1 MLLADLPDP
10 DRIAT
15 DLFGGV
21 TGWAFDNVTDGIT
34 KWVLGA
40 VDFFIS
46 GAVDALRTSARP
58 NLTSAWFA
66 GPGSPLATVRNL
78 AGVLLCAFL
87 FLGLIQ
93 GLIAGDPAGMVRRV
107 VGGLPGAVAG
117 MVLGSLVVD
126 KLLELTDAL
135 SDAVM
140 VNTDDRALH
149 FLSGFSA
156 ATTATSSNFAVVV
169 IALVAVMAAGLL
181 WIELIVRS
189 VLVYL
194 LVAISPL
201 AFAATLW
208 PSARGFLRKTVELLL
223 AVILSKFAICIA
235 LSVGVAALSGAGSS
249 ADGHGTV
256 PGLETSI
263 GTLLAGTAI
272 VGLAAFSPF
281 IILRLIPVA
290 EAAVTAQGI
299 SRAPARS
306 AQTGL
311 STAYSTSMLTRLAG
325 GNARS
330 GGTSGSQPR
339 LASSAAAE
347 GEVGSA
353 AGGSSTSAAGASAGA
368 GAAGVV
374 AAGAGAAFQAAK
386 RAGRKAQAS
395 ADAASRR
402 EDHSSRQQ
410 DRESD
415 VHE

>member
-40 VDFFIS
+40 VDFFVS
-46 GAVDALRTSARP
+46 GAIDAMRTTGRP
-58 NLTSAWFA
+58 NVTSAWFA
-66 GPGSPLATVRNL
+66 GPESPLAIVRNL
-78 AGVLLCAFL
+78 AGVLLCAFV

-93 GLIAGDPAGMVRRV
+93 GLIGGDPVGMVRRV
-107 VGGLPGAVAG
+107 VGGLPAAIAG
-117 MVLGSLVVD
+117 MVLGSVVAD
-126 KLLELTDAL
+126 KLLELTDAM

-169 IALVAVMAAGLL
+169 VGLVAVMAAFLL

-223 AVILSKFAICIA
+223 AVILSKVVICIA
-235 LSVGVAALSGAGSS
+235 LAVGVAALSGAGRS
-249 ADGHGTV
+249 AVGQGTV
-256 PGLETSI
+256 PGLETGV
-263 GTLLAGTAI
+263 GTLLTGTAI
-272 VGLAAFSPF
+272 LGLAAFSPF
-281 IILRLIPVA
+281 IVLRLIPVA

-299 SRAPARS
+299 SRAPTRT

-311 STAYSTSMLTRLAG
+311 STAYSTSMLTRLSGGSTRG
-325 GNARS
+325 GN
-330 GGTSGSQPR
+330 P
-339 LASSAAAE
+339 ASSTATAGAE
-347 GEVGSA
+347 GEAGA
-353 AGGSSTSAAGASAGA
+353 ASGGPSTSAAGAGA
-368 GAAGVV
+368 GAAAGAAGAV
-374 AAGAGAAFQAAK
+374 AAGAGAAHQAAK
-386 RAGRKAQAS
+386 RAGRKAQAA
-395 ADAASRR
+395 ADRGSRR
-402 EDHSSRQQ
+402 EEHSSRQR

-415 VHE
+415 LHE